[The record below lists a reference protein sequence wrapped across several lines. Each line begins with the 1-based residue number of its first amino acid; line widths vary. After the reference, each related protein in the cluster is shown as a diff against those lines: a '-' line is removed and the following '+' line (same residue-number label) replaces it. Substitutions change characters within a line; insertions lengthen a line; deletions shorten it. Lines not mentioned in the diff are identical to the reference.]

1 MRLPFTDQQF
11 FDVFGSYNAASW
23 PIVVG
28 LWLATIACAAG
39 FVRGSVQS
47 VALSTL
53 AAAHWLVSGVV
64 YHALFF
70 TTINPAAWWFAG
82 LFMLEA
88 AAFVWFG
95 IVRRSLVFHRERTT
109 LHGIALAFVA
119 YSLAYPF
126 LVMLSGHFPPR
137 APLFAVPC
145 PTTVFTTGLLLTA
158 RPARAAL
165 VIVPTIWAVI
175 GGTAAFAFGMTPDL
189 VLFAAAICLIGYGL
203 SPWIATSEPRTRFGR
218 PA

>member
-11 FDVFGSYNAASW
+11 FDVFGSYNAAAW

-28 LWLATIACAAG
+28 LWLATIACTAS

-47 VALSTL
+47 VALSAL
-53 AAAHWLVSGVV
+53 AAAHWLWSGVV

-70 TTINPAAWWFAG
+70 TTINPAAWWFAAM
-82 LFMLEA
+82 FVLEA

-95 IVRRSLVFHRERTT
+95 IARRSLVFHRDRTA
-109 LHGIALAFVA
+109 LHGIALVFVT

-126 LVMLSGHFPPR
+126 LVMLSGHLPPR

-189 VLFAAAICLIGYGL
+189 VLFAAAVCLIGYGL
-203 SPWIATSEPRTRFGR
+203 SPWIATSQPSTRSSR